1 MLRQIAQVILQR
13 PEELPG
19 PSGETIADG
28 VLNLVFIAIAG
39 MSMIVLVIQGIRYS
53 LSFGESEKTAK
64 AKNGIIYALVG
75 VVVSTAAWSILNFT
89 LGKVI
94 RATSHIEETST
105 VTNLLGDIVGFIT
118 FIGALIS
125 IIVIFIA
132 AIKLNVAAGNAQEV
146 KKARDMIIYALI
158 GLVLTTAA
166 GPILAFIL
174 GRL

>member
-1 MLRQIAQVILQR
+1 
-13 PEELPG
+13 
-19 PSGETIADG
+19 
-28 VLNLVFIAIAG
+28 
-39 MSMIVLVIQGIRYS
+39 MSR
-53 LSFGESEKTAK
+53 K
-64 AKNGIIYALVG
+64 
-75 VVVSTAAWSILNFT
+75 
-89 LGKVI
+89 
-94 RATSHIEETST
+94 TST